1 MRHLLSEVRGECEVR
16 QVIKAP
22 QAGDMNYNYNS
33 RLVEAIRQG
42 YLVAFWNVLRRVAE
56 HAGTPGW

>member
-42 YLVAFWNVLRRVAE
+42 YLGACPSNHAE
-56 HAGTPGW
+56 EI